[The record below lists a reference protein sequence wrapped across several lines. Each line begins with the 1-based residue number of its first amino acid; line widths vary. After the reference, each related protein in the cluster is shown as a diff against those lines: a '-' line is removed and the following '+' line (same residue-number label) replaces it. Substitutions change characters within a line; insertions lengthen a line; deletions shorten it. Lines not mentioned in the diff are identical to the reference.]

1 MKIKRLFISNFD
13 SMKKFI
19 WKTLLYSF
27 PIILPIVFYAM
38 CISPHIHGDLGKLGQ
53 YTFSDDYIV
62 ETSKKIG
69 YVHNIHYKDTA
80 LDGIL
85 VIGDSFSQPSG
96 HSYTSYLASWSTK
109 NIYNLHA
116 DWYISPFNRC
126 LFLANQKLI
135 PKIVILE
142 SVERHLPER
151 LLSAK
156 FAFSPQ
162 EMICKSIIDTTHY
175 ETKHRVKK
183 SSETSL
189 LLETSMWVKRRIDYF
204 GYANPVRKTTLHT
217 SMFTCEGEETSL
229 YFYQDDLHYSHSK
242 DTLSLMAAKM
252 DSLFAFANANDIHIY
267 VLIAEDKYDLYQTY
281 IADTAHWEKTLLED
295 FCPLVQTPYLINSK
309 DTLSKMAAAGVKDI
323 YYCNDTHWSPIG
335 AEAVAMQVAQ
345 RIMELEGDSTLFHLP
360 R

>member
-1 MKIKRLFISNFD
+1 
-13 SMKKFI
+13 MKKFI

-53 YTFSDDYIV
+53 YTFSDDYV
-62 ETSKKIG
+62 VTPSQQTGKVNNIG
-69 YVHNIHYKDTA
+69 YNDTIR
-80 LDGIL
+80 DGIL
-85 VIGDSFSQPSG
+85 VIGDSFSQPDG
-96 HSYTSYLASWSTK
+96 EQYTKFLAAWSI
-109 NIYNLHA
+109 NEVYNLHHE
-116 DWYISPFNRC
+116 WGVSPFNRF
-126 LFLANQKLI
+126 LFVANQQLT
-135 PKIVILE
+135 PKIVIVE
-142 SVERHLPER
+142 SVERSLISR
-151 LLSAK
+151 LLNTY
-156 FAFSPQ
+156 FTFSPQ
-162 EMICKSIIDTTHY
+162 EMISESIIDTTHY

-217 SMFTCEGEETSL
+217 PMFTCEGEETSL
-229 YFYQDDLHYSHSK
+229 YFYQDDLHYSYSK

-252 DSLFAFANANDIHIY
+252 DSLFAFAQAHDIHLY

-335 AEAVAMQVAQ
+335 AEAVAVQVAQ